1 MYTYST
7 HGNIRTKYP
16 LEHAYT
22 DHNGNYLSFILS
34 VEYQQSNGDWFDAG
48 LRWMI
53 NGVDKVFVME
63 NGFKDFPHR
72 VC

>member
-16 LEHAYT
+16 LERAYT
-22 DHNGNYLSFILS
+22 DFYGNYLSFIIS
-34 VEYQQSNGDWFDAG
+34 VEYLQSSGDWADAG
-48 LRWMI
+48 LRWVI
-53 NGVDKVFVME
+53 NGEDKVFVME

-72 VC
+72 VS